1 MVRMIVSLPER
12 DKKWLEQS
20 GRRQGVSAAEV
31 VRRAVACLRDAEPA
45 SQFQG
50 TVRACAGRWKSVR
63 QDSQKYV
70 DDLRKEWE
78 SRP

>member
-1 MVRMIVSLPER
+1 MVRMIVSFAEQ

-31 VRRAVACLRDAEPA
+31 VRRAVACLRHTEPA
-45 SQFQG
+45 SQFKG
-50 TVRACAGRWKSVR
+50 TVRACAGKWKSVQ

-70 DDLRKEWE
+70 NDLRTEWD
-78 SRP
+78 SRL